1 MVKIKIPNLKAHNL
15 IFIYIVIFVVYGFID
30 EIFITKNIS
39 IRSAEKTLS
48 MAILYTGVGFL
59 IKHNVKL
66 ASILFIFQIIGQT
79 LIYTSN
85 LNDALIMSQT
95 DKIGG
100 IVNYIASIIIVF
112 YVFYEKKN
120 S

>member
-15 IFIYIVIFVVYGFID
+15 IFIYIVFFVAYGFID
-30 EIFITKNIS
+30 GIFISKDIS
-39 IRSAEKTLS
+39 YPSAEKILS
-48 MAILYTGVGFL
+48 MAILCTGVGFL
-59 IKHNVKL
+59 IKHNVKF

-85 LNDALIMSQT
+85 VNDALIMSQM

-100 IVNYIASIIIVF
+100 IINYIASIIIVF
-112 YVFYEKKN
+112 YVFYEKKT